1 MEDLRTWYP
10 ASKLIGVD
18 GKLVTVDGK
27 AVAMWRRKE
36 GAWKCVI
43 DIWNDPSPPPQCSQ
57 PRCLLRHSSRGRSGP
72 SFAKASEGSLGLGGR
87 WAASRG
93 ELGVWSLLFSAFLLL
108 GLCSVIGLA
117 DAPLRAPSPVTV
129 CSNSKI
135 FCLLTDPKTGT
146 HAYRVRPDG
155 SRQPL
160 WSMPGWYRVIFLADD
175 GRHAVT
181 GYDGALLPLDYSP
194 DEPLL
199 TFWRDGSRIRAFPL
213 SSLVKDLRKLQRTSS
228 HYRWGSYVGFNAAGN
243 LVVST
248 VERESVAF
256 DVTTGKEAGR

>member
-1 MEDLRTWYP
+1 MNRLFVV
-10 ASKLIGVD
+10 S
-18 GKLVTVDGK
+18 GKPLG
-27 AVAMWRRKE
+27 ARRI
-36 GAWKCVI
+36 VR
-43 DIWNDPSPPPQCSQ
+43 P
-57 PRCLLRHSSRGRSGP
+57 
-72 SFAKASEGSLGLGGR
+72 
-87 WAASRG
+87 
-93 ELGVWSLLFSAFLLL
+93 FSAFLLL
-108 GLCSVIGLA
+108 GLCPVIGLA
-117 DAPLRAPSPVTV
+117 DAPLRAPSPVSV

-146 HAYRVRPDG
+146 HAYRVHSDG

-199 TFWRDGSRIRAFPL
+199 TFWRDGSRIRSIPV

>member
-1 MEDLRTWYP
+1 MEVHHRHLERHLS
-10 ASKLIGVD
+10 AA
-18 GKLVTVDGK
+18 
-27 AVAMWRRKE
+27 AVIA
-36 GAWKCVI
+36 
-43 DIWNDPSPPPQCSQ
+43 
-57 PRCLLRHSSRGRSGP
+57 
-72 SFAKASEGSLGLGGR
+72 GSLSTVPLEPRPQRTGR
-87 WAASRG
+87 RSRVSG
-93 ELGVWSLLFSAFLLL
+93 APMGARIVPVFSVFLLL

-117 DAPLRAPSPVTV
+117 DAPLRPPSPVTV

-199 TFWRDGSRIRAFPL
+199 TFWRDGSRIRAIPV
-213 SSLVKDLRKLQRTSS
+213 SGLVKDLRKLQRTSS

-256 DVTTGKEAGR
+256 DVTTGKEVGR